1 MLLYQVLADVEC
13 CEARSGQGRAAREK
27 EGGGRVTGD
36 GLAWPVQSLS
46 AVSLGHSLPR
56 MSSHVNKLE
65 TLFLLKVSVKI
76 FLQPAVCIICVTSE
90 RRGEERRGEVL
101 TDQSRADNDDGCH
114 PAPGTSSF
122 Q

>member
-13 CEARSGQGRAAREK
+13 SEARSGQGRPAREK

-65 TLFLLKVSVKI
+65 TLFLLKLSVKI
-76 FLQPAVCIICVTSE
+76 FLQPAVSIICVTSE
-90 RRGEERRGEVL
+90 RLSQTRAGLIMMTDL
-101 TDQSRADNDDGCH
+101 TQGGDIKL
-114 PAPGTSSF
+114 SS
-122 Q
+122 